1 MASRRKRISPMD
13 FDRAIEQAL
22 AEFGEE
28 VYDVM
33 NRVIDSATISTVLEL
48 QQVRRFAPDGNP
60 SGAYSSDWT
69 SEDRRAGRFKKTS
82 TVYNSDHYQ
91 LAHLLEFGHAGKN
104 GSRTTWRVQGYEH
117 IKPINDKVEK
127 EIIEDFRKM
136 LGGMS

>member
-13 FDRAIEQAL
+13 FDRAVEQAL
-22 AEFGEE
+22 SEFGEE

-33 NRVIDSATISTVLEL
+33 NKVIEDATISTTLEL
-48 QQVRRFAPDGNP
+48 QQVRRFAPGGRP

-69 SEDRRAGRFKKTS
+69 FEDRRVGRFKTVS
-82 TVYNSDHYQ
+82 TVYNSEHYQ

-104 GSRTTWRVQGYEH
+104 GSRKTWRVPGYEH
-117 IKPINDKVEK
+117 IRPINDKVEK